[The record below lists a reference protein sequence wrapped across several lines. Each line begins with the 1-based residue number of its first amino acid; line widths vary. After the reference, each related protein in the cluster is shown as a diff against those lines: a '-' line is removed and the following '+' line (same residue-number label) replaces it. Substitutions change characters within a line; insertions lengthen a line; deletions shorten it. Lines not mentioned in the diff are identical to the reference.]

1 MTPPPFNP
9 NTATIAE
16 LVHHIKTTYH
26 TSNRELAA
34 LIGRSEKLIR
44 NLHHGK
50 TPGENY
56 RRTLTEL
63 YNTGTITHLTPRRR
77 TKYGTLSRI
86 RTKAG
91 AKTPSTTPTDTRGG
105 RAPNKTRGRYKH
117 TTQLLANGQ
126 RIHTTEMPPSPRAKG
141 RAQGFKTVHDTRIKI
156 TRSQAHADKRVTP
169 TITVQ
174 DPNGNRRILRIG
186 TKDGYHASDILT
198 DINHD
203 HHGNTEAW
211 AQQQLTHV
219 YGSDN
224 SKIVTI
230 TLNEYTAQRTKA
242 QRKQQDATGTR
253 RRTWNAYKTAH
264 KSKKKP

>member
-1 MTPPPFNP
+1 MNHKIDPTK
-9 NTATIAE
+9 ATIAE

-26 TSNRELAA
+26 TSNRELAN

-77 TKYGTLSRI
+77 TKEGKLIRI
-86 RTKAG
+86 RTKKG

-105 RAPNKTRGRYKH
+105 RAPNKTRGRYRH

-141 RAQGFKTVHDTRIKI
+141 RAQGFKTVHDTLIKI

-174 DPNGNRRILRIG
+174 DPNGNRRELRIG
-186 TKDGYHASDILT
+186 TKDGYHASDIVT

-203 HHGNTEAW
+203 HHGDTEAW
-211 AQQQLTHV
+211 ANTQISHV
-219 YGSDN
+219 YGTSN
-224 SKIVTI
+224 SKIVQI
-230 TLNEYTAQRTKA
+230 TLNEHTAQRTKA

>member
-1 MTPPPFNP
+1 MNQKFDPHK
-9 NTATIAE
+9 ATIAE
-16 LVHHIKTTYH
+16 LVHRIKTTYH

-56 RRTLTEL
+56 RRTLIEL
-63 YNTGTITHLTPRRR
+63 YNDGTITHLTPRRR
-77 TKYGTLSRI
+77 TKEGKLIRI

-91 AKTPSTTPTDTRGG
+91 AKTPSTTPTDTQGTPQDKKP
-105 RAPNKTRGRYKH
+105 RARYKH

-141 RAQGFKTVHDTRIKI
+141 RTQGFKTVHDTLIKI

-203 HHGNTEAW
+203 HHGDTEAW

-253 RRTWNAYKTAH
+253 RRSWNAYKTTH

>member
-16 LVHHIKTTYH
+16 LVHHIKTTYNV
-26 TSNRELAA
+26 SNRELAN

-63 YNTGTITHLTPRRR
+63 YTTGNIQHLTPRRR
-77 TKYGTLSRI
+77 TKDGKLIRI

-91 AKTPSTTPTDTRGG
+91 AKAPSTTPTDTQGT
-105 RAPNKTRGRYKH
+105 PQDKKTRTRYKH
-117 TTQLLANGQ
+117 TTQLLANGG

-141 RAQGFKTVHDTRIKI
+141 RTQGFKTVHDTLIKI
-156 TRSQAHADKRVTP
+156 TRSQAHHDKRITP

-174 DPNGNRRILRIG
+174 DPNGNRRELRIG

-203 HHGNTEAW
+203 HHGDTEAW

-230 TLNEYTAQRTKA
+230 TLNEHTATRTKEE
-242 QRKQQDATGTR
+242 RKTQDAAGTR
-253 RRTWNAYKTAH
+253 RRSWNAYKT
-264 KSKKKP
+264 KKK

>member
-1 MTPPPFNP
+1 MNQKFDPTK
-9 NTATIAE
+9 ATIAE

-26 TSNRELAA
+26 TSNRELAN

-63 YNTGTITHLTPRRR
+63 YTTGNIQHLTPRRR
-77 TKYGTLSRI
+77 TKDGTLIRI

-91 AKTPSTTPTDTRGG
+91 AKTPSTTPTDTQGT
-105 RAPNKTRGRYKH
+105 PQHKKTRTRYKH

-126 RIHTTEMPPSPRAKG
+126 RIHTTDIPPSPRAKG
-141 RAQGFKTVHDTRIKI
+141 RAKGFKTVHDTLIKI
-156 TRSQAHADKRVTP
+156 TRSQAHHDKRVTP

-174 DPNGNRRILRIG
+174 DPNGNRRTLRIG
-186 TKDGYHASDILT
+186 TKDGYHASDIVT
-198 DINHD
+198 DIKHD
-203 HHGNTEAW
+203 HHGDTEAW

-230 TLNEYTAQRTKA
+230 TLNEHTATRTKEE
-242 QRKQQDATGTR
+242 RKTQDAAGTR
-253 RRTWNAYKTAH
+253 RRTWNAYKTRTTR
-264 KSKKKP
+264 